1 MNGKSSVA
9 DWADRFRTLVSVGST
24 INSSLELEPTLT
36 AILDAVTEAMDSEG
50 ASILLVEDGG
60 KLLRVAAATGA
71 KAEEARCIEL
81 PMGEGIAGWVA
92 SRGESLLVG
101 DVSNDSRHQ
110 VEVGEQVGMA
120 ARSIVAVP
128 IANQGHVV
136 GTLEAL
142 NPKSKPMYEKQ
153 DQEFL
158 EALATQVAIAIRNA
172 TTYTELDRENR
183 QLKREI
189 GIEREVVGE
198 HPAIRKA
205 LGLVERVAPF
215 DVSVLITGESGTGK
229 ELFARA
235 IHNHSPRADGP
246 FVDVNCTAIPD
257 TLLES
262 ELFGH
267 VKGAFTGAVA
277 NRKGKFELAHGGT
290 LFLDEIGDMSAEAQ
304 SKLLR
309 ALEERSFVPVG
320 AEKPVTVD
328 LRVLA
333 ATNRDLEAE
342 ARASNFR
349 EDLYYRLNE
358 FQIHLPP
365 LRERQED
372 VRALAIH
379 FLALFSRQFEM
390 DPLRWSPE
398 ALDALTRCPW
408 SGNVRELRNAVK
420 SAIILADGDTVA
432 YEALPRS
439 VREAR
444 ATATATDAAPV
455 HADESGELLS
465 MADLEKQHLERVLD
479 EVKWNKSQAARVL
492 GISRPTVDAKLKAYK
507 IKQP

>member
-1 MNGKSSVA
+1 MNGKTTVA

-24 INSSLELEPTLT
+24 INSSLELEPTLA
-36 AILDAVTEAMDSEG
+36 AILESVTEAMDSEG

-71 KAEEARCIEL
+71 KAKEARKIEL

-101 DVSNDSRHQ
+101 DAASDSRHQ
-110 VEVGEQVGMA
+110 SEVGEQVGMT
-120 ARSIVAVP
+120 ARSILAVP
-128 IANQGHVV
+128 IANQGQVI
-136 GTLEAL
+136 GTLEVL
-142 NPKSKPMYEKQ
+142 NPRSKPKYERM

-172 TTYTELDRENR
+172 TTYTKLDRENR

-189 GIEREVVGE
+189 GIGREVVGE

-215 DVSVLITGESGTGK
+215 DVSVLITGASGTGK

-235 IHNHSPRADGP
+235 IHNGGARADGP

-277 NRKGKFELAHGGT
+277 NRKGKFELADGGT
-290 LFLDEIGDMSAEAQ
+290 LFLDEIGDMSPEAQ

-309 ALEERSFVPVG
+309 ALEERNFVPVG
-320 AEKPVTVD
+320 AEKAVTVD

-342 ARASNFR
+342 ARAGNFR

-365 LRERQED
+365 LCERKED

-379 FLALFSRQFEM
+379 FLAIFSRQFGMES
-390 DPLRWSPE
+390 LRWSPE
-398 ALDALTRCPW
+398 ALSALADCPW
-408 SGNVRELRNAVK
+408 PGNVRELRNAVK
-420 SAIILADGDTVA
+420 SAIILAEGETVGL
-432 YEALPRS
+432 EALPRS
-439 VREAR
+439 VRVAR
-444 ATATATDAAPV
+444 PAEPGSVPPEGAGD
-455 HADESGELLS
+455 DGEPIS
-465 MADLEKQHLERVLD
+465 MAELEKRHLERVLNQ
-479 EVKWNKSQAARVL
+479 VQWNKSRAARIL

-507 IKQP
+507 IKQD

>member
-1 MNGKSSVA
+1 MNGKTTAA
-9 DWADRFRTLVSVGST
+9 DWADRFRTLVSVGAT
-24 INSSLELEPTLT
+24 INSSLELEPTLE
-36 AILDAVTEAMDSEG
+36 AILDAVTQAMDSEG
-50 ASILLVEDGG
+50 ASILLVEEGG
-60 KLLRVAAATGA
+60 KQLRVAAATGA
-71 KAEEARCIEL
+71 KAEEARKIEL

-101 DVSNDSRHQ
+101 DAGSDPRHQ
-110 VEVGEQVGMA
+110 TEMGEQVGMA
-120 ARSIVAVP
+120 CHSILAVP
-128 IANQGHVV
+128 IANLGQVL
-136 GTLEAL
+136 GTLEVL
-142 NPKSKPMYEKQ
+142 NPKSKPRYEKS
-153 DQEFL
+153 DQQFL

-172 TTYTELDRENR
+172 TTYTELNRENR

-235 IHNHSPRADGP
+235 IHNNGPRADGP

-277 NRKGKFELAHGGT
+277 NRKGKFELADGGT

-309 ALEERSFVPVG
+309 ALEERNFVPVG
-320 AEKPVTVD
+320 AEKQVSVD

-333 ATNRDLEAE
+333 ATNRDLETE
-342 ARASNFR
+342 AREGNFR

-365 LRERQED
+365 LRERKED
-372 VRALAIH
+372 VRALAQH
-379 FLALFSRQFEM
+379 FLALFTRQFDMESM
-390 DPLRWSPE
+390 RWSPE
-398 ALDALTRCPW
+398 ALDTLAGCPW

-420 SAIILADGDTVA
+420 SAIILADGDTVGT
-432 YEALPRS
+432 EALPRS
-439 VREAR
+439 V
-444 ATATATDAAPV
+444 TAAGKAAPDTTV
-455 HADESGELLS
+455 SDANEDGELLS
-465 MADLEKQHLERVLD
+465 MADVEKKHFERVLN
-479 EVKWNKSQAARVL
+479 EVNWNKSQAARVL